1 MKRRIFSFLLAVVMV
16 FSLAPSVF
24 AAEDT
29 MISTAVDKT
38 TVAAGETITVTYTM
52 NRAVDEVSLIT
63 IAPKYDKTVLTF
75 QSVDYADS
83 VFFQS
88 PKSGASALVGGIS
101 VRRDQG

>member
-83 VFFQS
+83 VFFSRQRVV
-88 PKSGASALVGGIS
+88 PARL
-101 VRRDQG
+101 

>member
-16 FSLAPSVF
+16 LSLAPSVF

-38 TVAAGETITVTYTM
+38 TVAAGETVTVTYTM

-63 IAPKYDKTVLTF
+63 IAP
-75 QSVDYADS
+75 
-83 VFFQS
+83 
-88 PKSGASALVGGIS
+88 
-101 VRRDQG
+101 